1 MFEDQ
6 TLVVNQF
13 GEYYYV
19 PTTSIYVD
27 QYGNYCVAV
36 VYTDTNQQCQNPSV
50 NNYACYANNTIE
62 SSNDDIPMYGLD
74 SLVEDSV
81 IQEENLGGNYY
92 CGVNPA
98 LNPNLNNMAFAQSQP
113 QQPVANYNNA
123 PCEINPALNPNLMI
137 PENFQATE
145 MDRMMTPHNKVINN
159 SNATLQ
165 EPVLEFGDY
174 ASGVPDM
181 TPGSIFDKLMNSDS
195 IENLMMRFPYQQLK
209 ISDSGRLV
217 PVHPCNYDPVMT
229 NAFHVIYHSRMNK
242 NQQNQIPKMTSEDV
256 IHQIIPESNQKSSVF
271 TPQYQRP
278 GFVADKLVNTDD
290 FIRVNNDDSVSINL
304 YDLVDFGDE
313 GKTEELHGYEA
324 LEEAFHKEKE
334 IVNYDHG
341 VEYRNYVQ
349 TGNEGFSFDY
359 ANLPETI
366 ELNTEV
372 PAGYHPNPDYGKQ
385 KINPFINANSTQP
398 INPYQQQNQMM
409 YASQAPYQYQ
419 YNPMTYYP
427 PQNCYNPGYGYGYNN
442 YNQNFNNIS
451 GIKVVNREEENGGN
465 DQNVN
470 NVVPKSYVGSSR
482 NEPIDPTNPFENC
495 GGPLADQFHDMVDIV
510 RQQVAEIEA
519 MQNKELEVASKNTKA
534 YYQIPMFNQGYSNM
548 NNEQYNARTVYNQ
561 SCMNNPSRIEYGHN
575 MVDFSNPESVAG
587 TQYMGYNNGLN
598 YNYSVPPVMNP
609 NIQNPY
615 QYGHYQGN
623 WYGNGYNIGSLPV
636 NNIAIV
642 MKPTE
647 LDKDNRWVVKGV
659 SITREPITEE
669 ETKVEPQE
677 DYFERVK
684 KAFTARAT
692 IVREPLEEEVEEED
706 DSLTKNDKSK
716 DMIENTLDKMEK
728 LYDDLDVEDF
738 EVPVD
743 HKLEWDDVKESK
755 LEKLAEQIAVYDKAL
770 ANVIW
775 NIPMIDQMTE
785 EMSRFWLEY
794 AQEKLEYYQKA
805 EKRNPQTDY
814 RVSYRYRKV
823 PKPTIIYDD
832 GKMSFSPAP
841 FMYPEKKYDKK
852 GCRVYEYD
860 RKRNL
865 TRDEW
870 RLFRLKAMSDIKS
883 AEVQKRAQW
892 ILQFNI
898 DKIKKLKSK
907 DENGRREYSLL
918 KEYRKKN
925 PKPKEE
931 DETDNNQFGYGYN
944 NWYGYNDPFQ
954 NWVKE
959 RQKMIERQKFVYM
972 KAFDHSMSLEE
983 FNQFWDGPQVN
994 NQIQLDPVQR
1004 REQELLQATRTR
1016 ISQINQIQQYQ
1027 AQNQQAQVNAL
1038 KAAEYQRLREFDR
1051 GCMEGTKTLKDYF
1064 DNMGYLVSMCMEDD
1078 LKKHQA
1084 ENMAKLQ
1091 NQYSYKKSLIR
1102 FGNEMNPEYGNNMR
1116 PNTVFGKADPAYGF
1130 PPNYVDLTKTD
1141 RYDAAKNQFMN
1152 YCQNT
1157 RGTIPLRPIYR

>member
-6 TLVVNQF
+6 TLVVDHYGNYF
-13 GEYYYV
+13 YV
-19 PTTSIYVD
+19 PNTSLVVD
-27 QYGNYCVAV
+27 QYGNYYVTVLCD
-36 VYTDTNQQCQNPSV
+36 DTQTQQYQNPNV
-50 NNYACYANNTIE
+50 DNYACYTNNDIV

-81 IQEENLGGNYY
+81 IQEENLG
-92 CGVNPA
+92 
-98 LNPNLNNMAFAQSQP
+98 NNS
-113 QQPVANYNNA
+113 Y
-123 PCEINPALNPNLMI
+123 CEINPALNPNINNMAFTQTAPQQQPVANFNNVPEVNPALNPNLVI
-137 PENFQATE
+137 PENFQANE
-145 MDRMMTPHNKVINN
+145 IDRMMTPHNKVINN

-181 TPGSIFDKLMNSDS
+181 SPGSIFDKLMNSDS
-195 IENLMMRFPYQQLK
+195 LENLMARFPYQQLK
-209 ISDSGRLV
+209 ISDSGKLV
-217 PVHPCNYDPVMT
+217 PVHPCSYDPVMT

-242 NQQNQIPKMTSEDV
+242 QQQNQVTKMTSEDV
-256 IHQIIPESNQKSSVF
+256 IHQIIPESNQKASVF
-271 TPQYQRP
+271 TPQYQRA
-278 GFVADKLVNTDD
+278 GFVADKLVDTDD
-290 FIRVNNDDSVSINL
+290 FIKVNNDDSVSINL
-304 YDLVDFGDE
+304 YNLVNFGDE
-313 GKTEELHGYEA
+313 GKPEELHGYEA

-334 IVNYDHG
+334 IVTYDHG

-359 ANLPETI
+359 QNLPETI
-366 ELNTEV
+366 ELSTEV

-385 KINPFINANSTQP
+385 KINPFINNSTQP
-398 INPYQQQNQMM
+398 INPYQQRNQMM
-409 YASQAPYQYQ
+409 YTGTPYQ

-427 PQNCYNPGYGYGYNN
+427 QQNYYNTCYGYGGYNN

-451 GIKVVNREEENGGN
+451 GIKVVNREEENGGIN
-465 DQNVN
+465 QNVN
-470 NVVPKSYVGSSR
+470 NVVPKSYMGSSR

-519 MQNKELEVASKNTKA
+519 MQNKEAEMASQNTKA
-534 YYQIPMFNQGYSNM
+534 HFQLPMFNQGYDNM
-548 NNEQYNARTVYNQ
+548 NAEQNNARTIYNQ
-561 SCMNNPSRIEYGHN
+561 SYANNPSRIEYGHN
-575 MVDFSNPESVAG
+575 MVDFSNPESVASS
-587 TQYMGYNNGLN
+587 QYMGYNNGLN

-609 NIQNPY
+609 NIQYPY
-615 QYGHYQGN
+615 QYGPYQGN
-623 WYGNGYNIGSLPV
+623 WYGNGYNIGGLSM
-636 NNIAIV
+636 NNITTVI
-642 MKPTE
+642 KPTE
-647 LDKDNRWVVKGV
+647 MDKDNRWVVKGV

-669 ETKVEPQE
+669 ETRIEPQE
-677 DYFERVK
+677 DYFTRVK

-692 IVREPLEEEVEEED
+692 IVREPLESEVKEEN

-716 DMIENTLDKMEK
+716 DMIENTLDKMEQ
-728 LYDDLDVEDF
+728 LYDNLDVEDF
-738 EVPVD
+738 EVPEE
-743 HKLEWDDVKESK
+743 HKLEWDDEKDSK
-755 LEKLAEQIAVYDKAL
+755 LEKLAEQIAEYDKAL

-775 NIPMIDQMTE
+775 NMPLIDQMTD

-794 AQEKLEYYQKA
+794 AQERLEHYQSL
-805 EKRNPQTDY
+805 EKKYPQIDY
-814 RVSYRYRKV
+814 RIPYRYRRV
-823 PKPTIIYDD
+823 PKPTMIYDD
-832 GKMSFSPAP
+832 GKMTFSPAP
-841 FMYPEKKYDKK
+841 FMYPEKKYDEK
-852 GCRVYEYD
+852 GNRIYDYD
-860 RKRNL
+860 RKREL

-870 RLFRLKAMSDIKS
+870 RLFRLKAMFDIKC
-883 AEVQKRAQW
+883 AGIQKRAQW

-931 DETDNNQFGYGYN
+931 EETNNSYQYGYGYN

-959 RQKMIERQKFVYM
+959 RQKMIERQRFVYM
-972 KAFDHSMSLEE
+972 KAFDHSMTLEE
-983 FNQFWDGPQVN
+983 FNQFWDGPQA
-994 NQIQLDPVQR
+994 NQTQLLDPIQR

-1016 ISQINQIQQYQ
+1016 ISQINQIQQNQ
-1027 AQNQQAQVNAL
+1027 IQNQQAQVNAF

-1051 GCMEGTKTLKDYF
+1051 GCMEEVKTLKDYF
-1064 DNMGYLVSMCMEDD
+1064 DNMGYLVSMCAEDD

-1084 ENMAKLQ
+1084 ENVAKLQ

-1130 PPNYVDLTKTD
+1130 PSNYIDLTKTD